1 MKYNPGLMP
10 EDALVDGFAV
20 RHDELQTILG
30 VVRDNQ
36 GQHNQHLLVLAPR
49 GYGKSTLALRV
60 VAELRRAPD
69 LAAAWFPIA
78 FSEESYQV
86 RTTGELWLEA
96 LLHLSQATGDD
107 RWRQA
112 WKALRTEPDDTRL
125 ARGALAHLLDFAD
138 AAGRRLLLVIENLDS
153 LLGGDQLDPQD
164 AWTLRHTLVQEPRIA
179 VLATAVHRF
188 PGIDQPD
195 QAMFDLFRRVELGPL
210 SPADCRALWLA
221 VTTADRTSADAAH
234 PSLDGRQA
242 HALRVL
248 TGGNPRLLIM
258 LAGFARDQDLDD
270 VLGTLDRL
278 VDDHT
283 EYFRANIEAL
293 SGQNRRVFLALAELW
308 RPASARAVAE
318 AARMPVNEVSV
329 ALGRLVQQGRVE
341 ITRTRGRNHSYQVS
355 ERLYNIYY
363 LLRRHR
369 GADVRVQALVD
380 FITRLYGP
388 TQKAA
393 LIQALA
399 TQALDRPE
407 GQRQEHLELQGQV
420 LKASQADADA
430 LGRMLGRVPP
440 LLLRSPDQP
449 YVTRT
454 LLKRP
459 RTLRA
464 LLAGT
469 DGTSWLDEAAEACT
483 RLHKDTKPGEEQV
496 ALAREVARHPE
507 AGVRHLLDASRCL
520 ALAEAWTELVD
531 ALQRAWALGFQVPQ
545 LFRMIANT
553 LFFLG
558 RTDEARAILEEGL
571 REHPGDD
578 HLAGILAGGWVRLAW
593 IDGAKG
599 LWTRSLDAADQAL
612 AILPNAWEAMS
623 LRTSALMALGRWDE
637 AALLAGPLLDRAPLG
652 PEAWLLRSAMATAF
666 APDRLPTLWDEVL
679 ASPQTTPALRLTL
692 ASLAVQRAPPDPRAL
707 AMVDDLDL
715 PLADRSVRARLRGAI
730 HGPAAAFEDLRPAL
744 IDPATVSADLQRAQA
759 DCMRLAAA
767 GLSRELIALLEG
779 APTEEALRPLIA
791 ALRLREGEEVDEPP
805 EILAVAADVNAN
817 IDALIQTGE
826 PWTTDPHSLP
836 LPEP

>member
-10 EDALVDGFAV
+10 EDVLVDGFAV

-36 GQHNQHLLVLAPR
+36 GPHNQHMLVLAPR

-69 LAAAWFPIA
+69 LAAAWFPIV

-195 QAMFDLFRRVELGPL
+195 QAMFDLFRRLELGPL

-248 TGGNPRLLIM
+248 TGGNPRLLVM

-407 GQRQEHLELQGQV
+407 GQRQEHLELLGQV

-430 LGRMLGRVPP
+430 LGRMLGGVPP

-464 LLAGT
+464 LLAGP
-469 DGTSWLDEAAEACT
+469 DGASWLDEAADACT
-483 RLHKDTKPGEEQV
+483 RLRTGMKPGDERVE
-496 ALAREVARHPE
+496 LAREVARHPE
-507 AGVRHLLDASRCL
+507 AGPTHVMDAAGCLLQ
-520 ALAEAWTELVD
+520 AEDWQETTELVSRLLARGQVGIEVLALGAVC
-531 ALQRAWALGFQVPQ
+531 ALQHGDLDQAGVLLREAHQQEPTEPAVTRALADLIVRQTWNLLEAQQFPHVLQNAHEALSLVPDHW
-545 LFRMIANT
+545 M
-553 LFFLG
+553 
-558 RTDEARAILEEGL
+558 ARAQS
-571 REHPGDD
+571 
-578 HLAGILAGGWVRLAW
+578 A
-593 IDGAKG
+593 
-599 LWTRSLDAADQAL
+599 
-612 AILPNAWEAMS
+612 
-623 LRTSALMALGRWDE
+623 SALHALGRKAE
-637 AALLAGPLLDRAPLG
+637 GATLAISLLGSPAADGQTRAVQVALATLY
-652 PEAWLLRSAMATAF
+652 
-666 APDRLPTLWDEVL
+666 APDRLPALWDEVL
-679 ASPQTTPALRLTL
+679 DSPQTTPALRLAL
-692 ASLAVQRAPPDPRAL
+692 ASLAVQRAPIHPRAL
-707 AMVDDLDL
+707 ALVDDLDL

-730 HGPAAAFEDLRPAL
+730 RGPAAAFEDLGPAL
-744 IDPATVSADLQRAQA
+744 VDPATVAADLQRAQA

-767 GLSRELIALLEG
+767 GLSRELVALLDG

-791 ALRLREGEEVDEPP
+791 ALRLRLGDEVDEPP

-817 IDALIQTGE
+817 IDALVQTGE
-826 PWTTDPHSLP
+826 LWTTDPHSLP
-836 LPEP
+836 LPDP